1 MKKILLSFVAIAT
14 LSFSSFGQAPEGFKY
29 QAVVR
34 DAGNVILNNQ
44 AVGMRMTIRQGAI
57 GGTTVYSETFSTTTN
72 AYGIVNLEIG
82 NGTLAA
88 GNFTSIDWANGPF
101 FMETAVDV
109 TGGINYSVMGTSQ
122 LMSVPYAL
130 YAKTSGSSTP
140 GPQGPQGIQGP
151 AGNEG
156 AQGLTGL
163 TGPQGPAGNDGATG
177 PAGPQG
183 IQGVAGNDGAQGLQG
198 PAGIDGI
205 NGANGNGILSTT
217 DNGDGTF
224 TLNYTDGTSFTTSNL
239 TGPTGSQGPAGNDGA
254 IGAQGPQGPAG
265 NDGATGPQGIQ
276 GLAGNDGAQGLQGPA
291 GIDGINGA
299 NGIGIASTTDNGN
312 GTFTFNY
319 TDGSLFTTSN
329 LTGPVGPVGPTG
341 AAGSADAWSRT
352 GNAATVDGTN
362 FIGTTDNIP
371 FNIRVNNQKAGRID
385 VDGNTFYG
393 YLSGNSNSANNS
405 STGIGHQALTSNT
418 TGFCN
423 SAIGVSALNSNTTG
437 SYNTGSGVNTLY
449 SNTTGNY
456 NSASGMNALFSN
468 TTGFGNSAS
477 GVLALYSNTIGNYNS
492 ASGMNALSSNTT
504 GSDNTAN
511 GSNTLQYNITG
522 FSNTANGHQA
532 LQNNTTGSYNTA
544 SGRSALS
551 SNTTGNNNTAL
562 GVSANVA
569 SGNLNNA
576 TAIGANAIVDADN
589 KIQLGDAAV
598 TNVSTNGTLTAGVV
612 TYPNTDGTA
621 GQVLSTDGSGTLSW
635 VNTSPCG
642 LAIGQTYKGGI
653 IFYLD
658 ASGCHGLI
666 SAPTDQSTGIGW
678 YNGSYTNTTAFASCV
693 GCGDGN
699 TSMIVYNQGA
709 GTYAAKLCSDLS
721 LGGYSDWYLPSK
733 YELNLMYQNIGQGNA
748 LGLGNV
754 GGFANNFYW
763 SSTEDDSYSA
773 WGQYFF
779 SGYQLDDPKG
789 TNYYVRAVRAF

>member
-1 MKKILLSFVAIAT
+1 MKKILLTFVAIAT

-44 AVGMRMTIRQGAI
+44 AVGIRMTILQGAI

-151 AGNEG
+151 AGNDG
-156 AQGLTGL
+156 AIGVTGA
-163 TGPQGPAGNDGATG
+163 TGPQGPAGANGNDGAQ
-177 PAGPQG
+177 GPQG
-183 IQGVAGNDGAQGLQG
+183 IQGL
-198 PAGIDGI
+198 
-205 NGANGNGILSTT
+205 
-217 DNGDGTF
+217 
-224 TLNYTDGTSFTTSNL
+224 
-239 TGPTGSQGPAGNDGA
+239 
-254 IGAQGPQGPAG
+254 AG

-276 GLAGNDGAQGLQGPA
+276 GVAGNDGAQGLQGPA

-299 NGIGIASTTDNGN
+299 NGIGIASTTDNGDGTFTLNYTDGTSFTTSNLTGPTGLTGPAGSQGLQGAAGADGAQGPQGIQGPAGSAGANGNGILSTTDNGN

-319 TDGSLFTTSN
+319 TDGSSFTTSN
-329 LTGPVGPVGPTG
+329 LTGPTG
-341 AAGSADAWSRT
+341 ATGSVGSVTAISASPNANGAFISSGDLTLTPADASNGGVVTTSAQTFAGSKTFLSDLNVNGAT
-352 GNAATVDGTN
+352 FGNGGGSIFSNTAAGEN
-362 FIGTTDNIP
+362 
-371 FNIRVNNQKAGRID
+371 
-385 VDGNTFYG
+385 
-393 YLSGNSNSANNS
+393 
-405 STGIGHQALTSNT
+405 ALLSNT
-418 TGFCN
+418 TGGSN
-423 SAIGVSALNSNTTG
+423 TAIGLNALLNNTEGSVNTATGLNTLLSNTTG
-437 SYNTGSGVNTLY
+437 SANTANGLNALLN
-449 SNTTGNY
+449 NTTGGSNT
-456 NSASGMNALFSN
+456 ATGLNALLNN
-468 TTGFGNSAS
+468 TEGSANTATG
-477 GVLALYSNTIGNYNS
+477 L
-492 ASGMNALSSNTT
+492 NALSSNTT
-504 GSDNTAN
+504 G
-511 GSNTLQYNITG
+511 GSNTAIGLN
-522 FSNTANGHQA
+522 
-532 LQNNTTGSYNTA
+532 
-544 SGRSALS
+544 ALS
-551 SNTTGNNNTAL
+551 TNTEGSANTAL
-562 GVSANVA
+562 GFGANVA

-642 LAIGQTYKGGI
+642 LAIGQTYQGGI

-678 YNGSYTNTTAFASCV
+678 WNGSYTNTTAFASCV

-733 YELNLMYQNIGQGNA
+733 YELNLMYLNIGQGNV

-754 GGFANNFYW
+754 GGFANTGYW
-763 SSTEDDSYSA
+763 SSTESSSVNA
-773 WGQYFF
+773 WVQGFT
-779 SGYQLDDPKG
+779 SGSQLLNGKSIF
-789 TNYYVRAVRAF
+789 NYVRAVRAF